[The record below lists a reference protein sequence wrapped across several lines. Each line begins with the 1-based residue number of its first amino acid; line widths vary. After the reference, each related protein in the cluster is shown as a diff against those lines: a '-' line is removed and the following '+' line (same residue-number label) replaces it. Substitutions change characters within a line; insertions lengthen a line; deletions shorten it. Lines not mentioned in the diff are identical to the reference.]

1 MSKEYRVDQNSK
13 ALVYPKKTV
22 TATDK
27 LLQQLSK
34 QVDSIITDV
43 ADIKSDISEIKAM
56 LENR

>member
-22 TATDK
+22 MATDK

-34 QVDSIITDV
+34 KVDSIITDV

>member
-1 MSKEYRVDQNSK
+1 MGREYRVDQNSK

-34 QVDSIITDV
+34 QVDSIIIDV

-56 LENR
+56 LKNK